1 MKYAQLTS
9 SIFSL
14 RFLNFTVC
22 LLLALMMTP
31 RAEAFYVD
39 AGQIYDDQGQVI
51 DLHGVNWF
59 GFETANH
66 VPHGLWARNVNDM
79 IAQMK
84 SLGINA
90 VRLPLAPNAIHGVPV
105 NSVDYGLNPE
115 LNNKNS
121 LQVLDYIVDAL
132 DKAGIYILLDH
143 HRPDDN
149 AISEL
154 WYTDG
159 YTEQQWLN
167 DLEFLAG
174 RYKNVVHFLGID
186 LKNEPHGA
194 ATWGTGN
201 MATDWNL
208 AAERASNVVLASD
221 PKALVFVEGIGN
233 QAGCSSPENAWWGG
247 NIAPI
252 QCTPLTIPQD
262 KLVLAPHV
270 YGPDVYLQP
279 YFNDPSFPAN
289 MPAIWNAQFGF
300 AVDIGY
306 TVAPTEFG
314 SHYGHGGSAIEKTWF
329 DALINWMEQKNI
341 RNSFYWSWNPNS
353 GDTGGLLEDDWQTIW
368 PDKLAK
374 LQELWGSST
383 TPLPSP
389 TPMPSPSPSGV
400 LTEGEYTLKNAVD
413 NDWGTGYCATVTIT
427 NISQRA
433 ADWAV
438 SFAFGDTLT
447 NFWNAV
453 LTTNGTTLSAVG
465 DGSNHLLQPSRQTSF
480 GYCATRQTQPAPTPD
495 PSPAPTPDPAPTPTP
510 DPVPEPA
517 VVTLSPLL
525 TKTSDWGAGYCMQVD
540 VTNNS
545 TQPVVWH
552 TVVPREGIIY
562 NVWNAKVSAFDDT
575 QLSAQGVDWNAILSP
590 GGTADFGYCANR

>member
-1 MKYAQLTS
+1 MKHVQRTL
-9 SIFSL
+9 SIFSSRSL
-14 RFLNFTVC
+14 ICTVG
-22 LLLALMMTP
+22 LLFMLLEIP

-39 AGQIYDDQGQVI
+39 AGQIHDDQGQVI
-51 DLHGVNWF
+51 ELHGVNWF

-66 VPHGLWARNVNDM
+66 VPHGLWARNVKDM
-79 IAQMK
+79 IVQIK

-132 DKAGIYILLDH
+132 DKAGMYILLDH

-167 DLEFLAG
+167 DLEFLAS

-201 MATDWNL
+201 TATDWNL

-221 PKALVFVEGIGN
+221 PKALVFVEGIGS
-233 QAGCSSPENAWWGG
+233 QSGCSSPENAWWGG

-252 QCTPLTIPQD
+252 QCTPLSIPQD

-279 YFNDPSFPAN
+279 YFNDPSFPTN

-300 AVDIGY
+300 AVGLGY

-314 SHYGHGGSAIEKTWF
+314 SHYGHGGSAIEKIWF

-374 LQELWGSST
+374 LQDLWGDST
-383 TPLPSP
+383 TPTP
-389 TPMPSPSPSGV
+389 TPTPTPTGV
-400 LTEGEYTLKNAVD
+400 LKEGEYTLKNVVYT
-413 NDWGTGYCATVTIT
+413 DWEAGYCDTVTIT
-427 NISQRA
+427 NVSQRT

-438 SFAFGDTLT
+438 SFAFNDALT
-447 NFWNAV
+447 NSWNVV
-453 LTTNGTTLSAVG
+453 LTTDDTTLSAVG
-465 DGSNHLLQPSRQTSF
+465 DMSNKLLQPSQQATF
-480 GYCATRQTQPAPTPD
+480 GYCAIRKTQPAPTPNPTSTPD
-495 PSPAPTPDPAPTPTP
+495 PTPAPTPDPAPS
-510 DPVPEPA
+510 PEPA
-517 VVTLSPLL
+517 AIILSPVL

-540 VTNNS
+540 VRNN
-545 TQPVVWH
+545 TIQPVLWR
-552 TVVPREGIIY
+552 TVVPRDGMIY
-562 NVWNAKVSAFDDT
+562 TVWNAEISVLDGT
-575 QLSAQGVDWNAILSP
+575 QLSVQGIDWNATLSP
-590 GGTADFGYCANR
+590 GSTADFGYCANR